1 MSPVHWKNSW
11 NFYGNSLTVLSLPPL
26 PTTVECLPSAL
37 AFRFIRVP
45 LANPKDVSSR
55 CELGLPEGAPNG
67 PTGRG
72 WGLSSL
78 QNLWGCPPWAEFP
91 ADRPRAHLRPA
102 ADMQG
107 EKEQG
112 RAGRGWPWAP
122 HRWSL
127 EATLSHTWTPRAGG
141 RGRL

>member
-1 MSPVHWKNSW
+1 MAPRGEAGV
-11 NFYGNSLTVLSLPPL
+11 
-26 PTTVECLPSAL
+26 SAPCKISGV
-37 AFRFIRVP
+37 A
-45 LANPKDVSSR
+45 
-55 CELGLPEGAPNG
+55 
-67 PTGRG
+67 
-72 WGLSSL
+72 
-78 QNLWGCPPWAEFP
+78 PPWAEFP